1 MKIAV
6 IGAGHW
12 GINLVRNLHELGV
25 LSHVVE
31 KNSEIIDEVSK
42 EIPDVQFLNDYD
54 SLLSS
59 DIDAVAIA
67 TPTITHYEIALNFL
81 KIGKDVFIEKPMTIS
96 TKEAVE
102 LVRVAEANQRILMIG
117 HILLYQ
123 PAIDFIKSY
132 IDQEHLGKIYHLHQ
146 ERLKLGR
153 VRTVENVVWSLG
165 IHDIAVLLYL
175 VGSSPKKVDFTG
187 HCGVQKQIEDDAY
200 VHMTFDEGTMAHLHS
215 SWIWPENKRSLKII
229 GEKGMLVYNEIE
241 QTVVLHKKRIGSDL
255 ENIDQGEEQLFE
267 GSDQPLRLEMEHFIQ
282 CIKSR
287 EQPISDGR
295 SGAEVVRVTE
305 LLNMS

>member
-6 IGAGHW
+6 IGAGQW
-12 GINLVRNLHELGV
+12 GMNLIRNLYALEV

-31 KNSEIIDEVSK
+31 TNSETIEAVSE
-42 EIPDVQFLNDYD
+42 EISDITFLNDYD
-54 SLLSS
+54 ALLVSN
-59 DIDAVAIA
+59 IDAVAIA
-67 TPTITHYEIALNFL
+67 TPTSTHYKIALKFL
-81 KIGKDVFIEKPMTIS
+81 ESGKDVFIEKPMTIS
-96 TKEAVE
+96 TREAEE

-123 PAIDFIKSY
+123 PAIEFIKNY
-132 IDQEHLGKIYHLHQ
+132 LDQNHLGKIYHLHQ

-153 VRTVENVVWSLG
+153 VRSVENVIWSLG

-175 VGSSPKKVDFTG
+175 VGSSPEKVDLIG
-187 HCGVQKQIEDDAY
+187 HCALQEQIEDDAY
-200 VHMTFDEGTMAHLHS
+200 VHMTFNEGIMAHLHS

-229 GEKGMLVYNEIE
+229 GEKGMLIYDELK

-255 ENIDQGEEQLFE
+255 ENIDGGEELLFE

-282 CIKSR
+282 CINSR
-287 EQPISDGR
+287 EKPISDGR
-295 SGAEVVRVTE
+295 SGLEVVRVTE
-305 LLNMS
+305 LLNTK

>member
-12 GINLVRNLHELGV
+12 GINLVRNLHALEV

-31 KNSEIIDEVSK
+31 TNSEIIDAVAE
-42 EIPDVQFLNDYD
+42 EIPDAQFLNDYD
-54 SLLSS
+54 ALLRS
-59 DIDAVAIA
+59 DINAVAIA
-67 TPTITHYEIALNFL
+67 TPTSTHYEIALKFL
-81 KIGKDVFIEKPMTIS
+81 EAGKDVFIEKPMTIS
-96 TKEAVE
+96 SREAE
-102 LVRVAEANQRILMIG
+102 EIVRVSEVNHRILMVG

-123 PAIDFIKSY
+123 PAIDFIKNY
-132 IDQEHLGKIYHLHQ
+132 LDHDHLGKIYHLHQ

-153 VRTVENVVWSLG
+153 VRSVENVIWSLG

-175 VGSSPKKVDFTG
+175 VGSSPEKVDFIG
-187 HCGVQKQIEDDAY
+187 HCALQEQIEDDAY
-200 VHMTFDEGTMAHLHS
+200 VHMTFNEGIMAHLHS

-229 GEKGMLVYNEIE
+229 GEKGMLVYDELK

-255 ENIDQGEEQLFE
+255 ENIDEGEEILFK

-282 CIKSR
+282 CINSR
-287 EQPISDGR
+287 EKPISDGR
-295 SGAEVVRVTE
+295 SGLEVVRVTE
-305 LLNMS
+305 LLNTK